1 MIYTGSC
8 HCGAVAYEVEA
19 DEALSVVDCNC
30 SICYKSGNL
39 HLVVPKSRFTLV
51 QGEQSLSTYM
61 FDSGDAKHLF
71 CSTCGIKSY
80 YIPRS
85 NPDGVSVNVRCL
97 EPQPKKITVEPFDGQ
112 NWEKNAHSLA
122 HLSKEG

>member
-1 MIYTGSC
+1 M
-8 HCGAVAYEVEA
+8 
-19 DEALSVVDCNC
+19 
-30 SICYKSGNL
+30 
-39 HLVVPKSRFTLV
+39 